1 MNQHLTRRTLL
12 AGTLAASTLKIGDT
26 VANDEASL
34 PSIPIGWPD
43 LPPGLGFRIGHGFQS
58 ENSWYLPGYWHC
70 GEDWYAND
78 RDSGGALVYAM
89 QDGEVVFVGS
99 EYPGRVVIIQH
110 GLDLYSMYGHLDPAV
125 EVSEGQSVNAGQP
138 LGKVLLRNDG
148 IAPSHLHLETRTF
161 LFTSEVNGDQPRYG
175 FACGQNCAPG
185 PGYWPMNAPDL
196 PVEQGWRNPMHIF
209 GAWIANH
216 LAHVD
221 LLIVMA
227 TDDMSDLS
235 WWTGSPLDTDR
246 TVVQTGDLEKGSL
259 LRSRRFT
266 RVHPKS
272 KAQALLR
279 IRYGSGRPP
288 NPDAPDGFHY
298 LHHLPKKR
306 EQMGDHPQSRCYL
319 SPQRVGIHPLSSQS
333 RSNSAGGPMS
343 R

>member
-259 LRSRRFT
+259 LEVSAIYSGAPEVKGT
-266 RVHPKS
+266 S
-272 KAQALLR
+272 AATYSLW
-279 IRYGSGRPP
+279 IRATAESGRAGWVPLL
-288 NPDAPDGFHY
+288 ASSAEETGADGR
-298 LHHLPKKR
+298 P
-306 EQMGDHPQSRCYL
+306 
-319 SPQRVGIHPLSSQS
+319 SSVS
-333 RSNSAGGPMS
+333 LLFVPAAGWNSS
-343 R
+343 VK